1 MSSALTMRL
10 CLTMSVCFADLN
22 RLVTKC
28 KATASP
34 MPVYSS
40 GQGDPS
46 DAIMRG
52 EVPSAAGGLGLHAPT
67 SGLLNTRSVGTSDSK
82 NRVQK
87 RESRGVWAGAERA
100 AAMAEAPSNWRRS
113 RSVKNR
119 AKMQTSAVAPSKI
132 QEALK
137 DRDCFCG
144 S

>member
-10 CLTMSVCFADLN
+10 CLTISVCFADLN

-46 DAIMRG
+46 DAMRG
-52 EVPSAAGGLGLHAPT
+52 EVPSVAGGLGLHAPT
-67 SGLLNTRSVGTSDSK
+67 SGLLNTRSVGTSDSRH
-82 NRVQK
+82 RVQK

-100 AAMAEAPSNWRRS
+100 AAMAEVPSNCRRS
-113 RSVKNR
+113 RSVKNSV
-119 AKMQTSAVAPSKI
+119 KMQTSAVTPSMI

-137 DRDCFCG
+137 DRDCFGG